1 MLAEILT
8 GAFLILIVII
18 GLLLYIIK
26 IIERH
31 DERKLSEKLSR
42 SFKSGDSFDD
52 VRFKDYE
59 K

>member
-1 MLAEILT
+1 MLAELLT
-8 GAFLILIVII
+8 GAFLILIVIV

-31 DERKLSEKLSR
+31 DERKLSERLSR

>member
-8 GAFLILIVII
+8 GAFLILIII
-18 GLLLYIIK
+18 VGLLLYIIK

-31 DERKLSEKLSR
+31 DERKLSERLSR

>member
-1 MLAEILT
+1 MLAELLT
-8 GAFLILIVII
+8 GAFLILIII
-18 GLLLYIIK
+18 VGLLLYIIK
-26 IIERH
+26 IIEKH
-31 DERKLSEKLSR
+31 DERKLSERLSR